1 VIQQDDCETKEIT
14 LPISRKVV
22 VIKEGNGY
30 SFRALIK
37 RNKRIFESIYDYL
50 ASMVVSIDGRVN
62 VGKDDVLKLLL
73 PDVEFLSIEVYKL
86 CYGDIFDFDFTCPSC
101 GKTNGQEF
109 PLDKLE
115 FVPLAD
121 GLSGPDPIISIKLP
135 RAKVPAIVGMLTA
148 EKELELLQQAA
159 TTGTDLNQGDF
170 KSLRA
175 LDGDITFS
183 FEDVIRLK
191 LADHKAIRKA
201 RNKLIAGYDPTAIIT
216 CPDCEEQTALNV
228 LLHKD
233 FLFPAG

>member
-1 VIQQDDCETKEIT
+1 
-14 LPISRKVV
+14 
-22 VIKEGNGY
+22 
-30 SFRALIK
+30 
-37 RNKRIFESIYDYL
+37 
-50 ASMVVSIDGRVN
+50 
-62 VGKDDVLKLLL
+62 
-73 PDVEFLSIEVYKL
+73 
-86 CYGDIFDFDFTCPSC
+86 
-101 GKTNGQEF
+101 
-109 PLDKLE
+109 
-115 FVPLAD
+115 
-121 GLSGPDPIISIKLP
+121 
-135 RAKVPAIVGMLTA
+135 MLTA